1 MNEYHLAFFE
11 DLDVFELASE
21 ASEAGI
27 EVGGFQEIPGIELGE
42 LNFED

>member
-1 MNEYHLAFFE
+1 MNEYHLALLE
-11 DLDVFELASE
+11 DLDAFELAAL

-27 EVGGFQEIPGIELGE
+27 EVGGFQEIPGIGFQE